1 MEAAPW
7 STCMLAVQSLG
18 YGNDTMRLP
27 GPGVTMSS
35 GVRAVRIHACGL
47 AAATAL
53 KRDHSAPMRAR
64 CSCSV
69 QPLAARK
76 RVLEQGVGVHREE
89 HAALHLELGGAR
101 LFEAEERGGRRVF
114 GLGWSTAARAGP
126 GPGGPGRGRTW
137 PRRP

>member
-1 MEAAPW
+1 
-7 STCMLAVQSLG
+7 
-18 YGNDTMRLP
+18 MRLP

-69 QPLAARK
+69 QPLAARS
-76 RVLEQGVGVHREE
+76 
-89 HAALHLELGGAR
+89 A
-101 LFEAEERGGRRVF
+101 FSNRG
-114 GLGWSTAARAGP
+114 
-126 GPGGPGRGRTW
+126 
-137 PRRP
+137 